1 MSGYHTPARGAGKS
15 FLRPTP
21 GIGVMRAV
29 LEFALLALIDVRLMD
44 TLIVPQGEFVL
55 HRYPVR
61 SRETLRAWDAA
72 DEYLLNQLAET
83 ELPVAQP
90 RVLIL
95 NDQFGALSVAL
106 NEHQP
111 VMISDSWLA
120 QRGTLN
126 NFKANALEQAE
137 LTLLDSLTAPQGQFD
152 LVLIKVPKS
161 LAMLEDQLTRL
172 RPHLH
177 EHSVIMAGA
186 MAKAIHTSTLKLFE
200 KILGET
206 RTSLAKK
213 KARLIFPQFDPS
225 LTPPTD
231 RYPTRY
237 QLENTDYQISNHA
250 GVFSRDSLDIG
261 TRFFLQHLPK
271 SLEQKHI
278 IDLACGNGVVGLIAA
293 ERNPAAHLTFVDESH
308 MAVAS
313 ARENFEAAFA
323 DSRSAHFQATDC
335 LNGIAPDSADLILN
349 NPPFHQQNVVGDFIA
364 RQMFRESKR
373 VLKKGGD
380 LWVIGNRHLG
390 YHVQLKKLF
399 GNCDVV
405 ASNRKFVILRARK
418 P

>member
-1 MSGYHTPARGAGKS
+1 MN
-15 FLRPTP
+15 
-21 GIGVMRAV
+21 
-29 LEFALLALIDVRLMD
+29 
-44 TLIVPQGEFVL
+44 TLTVPQGTFEL

-83 ELPVAQP
+83 SLPAQP
-90 RVLIL
+90 RVLL
-95 NDQFGALSVAL
+95 VNDQFGALSVAL

-120 QRGTLN
+120 QRGTLD
-126 NFKANALEQAE
+126 NFKANGLDETTV
-137 LTLLDSLTAPQGQFD
+137 TLLDSLAAPQGTFD

-161 LAMLEDQLTRL
+161 LAMLEDQLARL

-177 EHSVIMAGA
+177 ENTQIIAGA

-200 KILGET
+200 KVLGTT
-206 RTSLAKK
+206 RTSLARK
-213 KARLIFPQFDPS
+213 KARLIFTEFDPA

-231 RYPTRY
+231 KYPSRYR
-237 QLENTDYQISNHA
+237 LENSDYEIANHA

-261 TRFFLQHLPK
+261 TRFFLQHLPE
-271 SLEQKHI
+271 SLEEKHI
-278 IDLACGNGVVGLIAA
+278 VDLACGNGVVGLIAA
-293 ERNPAAHLTFVDESH
+293 EKNPAARLTFVDESH

-313 ARENFEAAFA
+313 AKMNFEAAFGQERQA
-323 DSRSAHFQATDC
+323 CFQPTDC

-364 RQMFRESKR
+364 RQMFRESRR

-399 GNCDVV
+399 GNCEVM